1 MTSVATVA
9 HVALEISRTQKTVR
23 GIMARAKAK
32 YPVKPTIIVDT
43 REKPEHRL
51 FDIDKADDKIAGYE
65 VEKVDAGDYTIKEV
79 PNLITIEKKQDGKEL
94 YSNFLLHKDR
104 FMREV
109 ERMRA
114 FKEKYILITQS
125 LDEFYD
131 PKKWTHINPYKRRFA
146 AMSMVLSWLMY
157 LAREENIHF
166 VFIGKKNA
174 GKFAKQ
180 LLLKAYETE
189 RKKTMERDDES

>member
-1 MTSVATVA
+1 
-9 HVALEISRTQKTVR
+9 
-23 GIMARAKAK
+23 MARAKAK

-51 FDIDKADDKIAGYE
+51 FDINARCTKIAGYV
-65 VEKVDAGDYTIKEV
+65 VEKIDAGDYTIQEI

-94 YSNFLLHKDR
+94 YGNLLTTVFKERFL
-104 FMREV
+104 REV
-109 ERMRA
+109 ERMRN
-114 FKEKYILITQS
+114 FKEKYILITQT

-131 PKKWTHINPYKRRFA
+131 PKNWTYINPQKRRYA

-189 RKKTMERDDES
+189 RKRTME